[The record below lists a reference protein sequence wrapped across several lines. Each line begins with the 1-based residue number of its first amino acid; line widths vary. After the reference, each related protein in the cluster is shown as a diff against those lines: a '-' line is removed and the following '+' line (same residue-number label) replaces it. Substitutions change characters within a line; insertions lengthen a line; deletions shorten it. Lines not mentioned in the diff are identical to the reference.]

1 MCVAYY
7 FKHQILLEISPSPH
21 KHLLLQRRKLLLR
34 GNASSLIPMEPP
46 FNMSSLCSN
55 FIFHVKA
62 KEISKPPQ
70 KSFLFYPLANRLTP
84 ARYTTEI
91 NGYSELTVWH
101 TDTHPRK
108 CICGTEVGS
117 FLMPAKQEQCTG
129 QIHSQG
135 PCKQAQAQRITIS
148 QTSSCFQTLLLFVY
162 VTFQIV
168 IESWRLKTTTKI
180 PRPNPPPPCSLT
192 MSLSATCPQFSK
204 TSRDGDPTTS
214 LSSWLQRI
222 IALSE
227 KNFSLISNLRGPDWM
242 DLIAHAL
249 ASHNFQKQ
257 HHPKQN
263 CPERGS
269 THSSHKKTII
279 FFLWAKP

>member
-1 MCVAYY
+1 MTYW
-7 FKHQILLEISPSPH
+7 H
-21 KHLLLQRRKLLLR
+21 
-34 GNASSLIPMEPP
+34 ASSEVHLWHG
-46 FNMSSLCSN
+46 SG
-55 FIFHVKA
+55 FISDA
-62 KEISKPPQ
+62 
-70 KSFLFYPLANRLTP
+70 
-84 ARYTTEI
+84 
-91 NGYSELTVWH
+91 
-101 TDTHPRK
+101 
-108 CICGTEVGS
+108 
-117 FLMPAKQEQCTG
+117 
-129 QIHSQG
+129 
-135 PCKQAQAQRITIS
+135 S
-148 QTSSCFQTLLLFVY
+148 QTRAIHWSNTLTGSLQTSTGSENNNFSNLVLLPNSPPLCVRNLPNR
-162 VTFQIV
+162 V
-168 IESWRLKTTTKI
+168 IESWRLKTITKI
-180 PRPNPPPPCSLT
+180 PRPNPPPPCSLIV
-192 MSLSATCPQFSK
+192 SLRATCPQFSK